1 MVDFSTALSILENS
15 TRRQI
20 LEMLVREP
28 HYPLQLS
35 QHLDVSQQA
44 VMKHLKVLEE
54 AGFVQSEIV
63 KSDKG
68 GPPKKIYSVQQSF
81 SISLDL
87 GPDLFR
93 CQHRALPPGGPVRLS
108 SKLPDKAIPIAE
120 KIAGRRKVSVPEA
133 MELVSQLNETL
144 EQLDAQR
151 DALIALHQQ
160 VMSRVSSAVDE
171 NFPEYEERNLV
182 HTILEQP
189 RRPVDLDAWSQALR
203 LEIPDAEAIIHEVRE
218 RMLYQIAN
226 TGGRVIVA
234 GNRRTCRGGLRSAIE
249 KIEPSVKQHSQL
261 RE

>member
-44 VMKHLKVLEE
+44 VMKHLKVLEV
-54 AGFVQSEIV
+54 AGFVQSEVV

-93 CQHRALPPGGPVRLS
+93 CEHRVLPPGGPVRLS

-218 RMLYQIAN
+218 RMLYQIAD

-234 GNRRTCRGGLRSAIE
+234 G
-249 KIEPSVKQHSQL
+249 KPSDLPWWAALGDS
-261 RE
+261 ED